1 MVLACV
7 LFVIGLLMLY
17 YGAEWLVKGASS
29 LARSLGLTPLVIGL
43 TVVAFGTSAPE
54 LVVSIISSFQE
65 KSMIAVGN
73 VVGSNICNIALVLG
87 LASLFMPIKSN
98 ESVVKR
104 DIPIMLGIS
113 LYLMLISLNSTIGR
127 LEGATLLC
135 GIIIYVCLNYY
146 YAVKGTK
153 QASSREKFSKELA
166 AEDVEHIPSRARQ
179 IALIVAGILFV
190 VAGAQVLI
198 DSAVKI
204 MHTFGISEKFIGL
217 TVVALGTSLPE
228 LLGGKKAYSPA
239 FYSTGIFIVSI
250 LIGMGAGLITGCIG
264 AGGGF
269 IIAPALMSAGIK
281 GILAVGTDLFHI
293 FAKAIMGS
301 VIHRKLGN
309 VSVPLAIVFLIGA
322 IIGATAGGVL
332 NRVLYEINP
341 VLSDAFITTVYS
353 LMLGFLGTY
362 ALIDFLKAR
371 KAPGTADE
379 GAHGGKS
386 EGADMGGLPK
396 KLQAVKIPPL
406 VKFDFDLV
414 PGGRG
419 ISWVFL
425 VLSGALVGLAAGIM
439 GVGGGFLTFPIFV
452 YVLGVSSMTT
462 VGTDIFQIV
471 FTAGYASI
479 SQYAIYGFI
488 FYTLAM
494 GMLLGSLLGIQVGA
508 LVTKVV
514 PGITIRGFYAMAVL
528 AGFINRIFALPAKLN
543 AMDVIKI
550 DPGTASVLE
559 SIGVWAFFIVIGVFS
574 VWVIGTFLTN
584 IPKLKGE
591 EV

>member
-1 MVLACV
+1 MNFFKQLGSFMMMGARAHAKWELSVSKTILGDRKR
-7 LFVIGLLMLY
+7 LLILGLLTIPVILGSIAFADQVG
-17 YGAEWLVKGASS
+17 GA
-29 LARSLGLTPLVIGL
+29 
-43 TVVAFGTSAPE
+43 
-54 LVVSIISSFQE
+54 
-65 KSMIAVGN
+65 
-73 VVGSNICNIALVLG
+73 
-87 LASLFMPIKSN
+87 
-98 ESVVKR
+98 
-104 DIPIMLGIS
+104 
-113 LYLMLISLNSTIGR
+113 
-127 LEGATLLC
+127 
-135 GIIIYVCLNYY
+135 
-146 YAVKGTK
+146 
-153 QASSREKFSKELA
+153 
-166 AEDVEHIPSRARQ
+166 
-179 IALIVAGILFV
+179 
-190 VAGAQVLI
+190 
-198 DSAVKI
+198 
-204 MHTFGISEKFIGL
+204 
-217 TVVALGTSLPE
+217 LPE

-353 LMLGFLGTY
+353 GMLGFLGIYSLT
-362 ALIDFLKAR
+362 DFLKAR
-371 KAPGTADE
+371 KAPGAADE

-386 EGADMGGLPK
+386 EGADLGGLPK

-419 ISWVFL
+419 ISWIFL
-425 VLSGALVGLAAGIM
+425 VASGALVGLAAGIM

-494 GMLLGSLLGIQVGA
+494 GMLLGSLLGIQIGA

-514 PGITIRGFYAMAVL
+514 PGITIRGFYAMAVM
-528 AGFINRIFALPAKLN
+528 AGFVNRVFALPSKLN

-550 DPGTASVLE
+550 DPGIASVLE
-559 SIGVWAFFIVIGVFS
+559 TIGVWAFFIVIGAFS

>member
-1 MVLACV
+1 MSFFKHLGS
-7 LFVIGLLMLY
+7 FMMM
-17 YGAEWLVKGASS
+17 GARAHAKWELNVSNTI
-29 LARSLGLTPLVIGL
+29 LGDRKRL
-43 TVVAFGTSAPE
+43 
-54 LVVSIISSFQE
+54 
-65 KSMIAVGN
+65 
-73 VVGSNICNIALVLG
+73 LVLG
-87 LASLFMPIKSN
+87 LLT
-98 ESVVKR
+98 
-104 DIPIMLGIS
+104 IPVILGSIAFADQ
-113 LYLMLISLNSTIGR
+113 LG
-127 LEGATLLC
+127 GA
-135 GIIIYVCLNYY
+135 
-146 YAVKGTK
+146 
-153 QASSREKFSKELA
+153 
-166 AEDVEHIPSRARQ
+166 
-179 IALIVAGILFV
+179 
-190 VAGAQVLI
+190 
-198 DSAVKI
+198 
-204 MHTFGISEKFIGL
+204 
-217 TVVALGTSLPE
+217 LPG

-239 FYSTGIFIVSI
+239 FYSTSIFIVSI

-322 IIGATAGGVL
+322 IIGATAGGVI

-353 LMLGFLGTY
+353 CMLGFLGIYSMT
-362 ALIDFLKAR
+362 DFLRAR
-371 KAPGTADE
+371 KAPGAADK

-386 EGADMGGLPK
+386 EGVDIGGFPK
-396 KLQAVKIPPL
+396 KLQAVKLPPL

-414 PGGRG
+414 PGGRS

-425 VLSGALVGLAAGIM
+425 VVSGAFVGLAAGIM

-452 YVLGVSSMTT
+452 YALGVSSMTT

-514 PGITIRGFYAMAVL
+514 PGITIRGFYAMAVM
-528 AGFINRIFALPAKLN
+528 AGFVNRIFALPAKLT
-543 AMDVIKI
+543 AMDVIKM

-559 SIGVWAFFIVIGVFS
+559 SIGVWAFFIVIGAFS
-574 VWVIGTFLTN
+574 VWVIGTFLFN